1 LQFLTKS
8 AAMLADGREF
18 PAAGQLLFGLLLQ
31 LASLAVAV
39 PERRH
44 AAW

>member
-1 LQFLTKS
+1 
-8 AAMLADGREF
+8 MPADGREF
-18 PAAGQLLFGLLLQ
+18 PAVGQLLFGLLLQ
-31 LASLAVAV
+31 LAGMAVDV